1 MQSARTGF
9 NLADTLSKTNLVR
22 LSLMALLFTIVDTIQ
37 SFYAQKV
44 LNVFT
49 EFNFLPSLFYDR
61 GPLGFALYAPIEF
74 SAILATLLMLWI
86 WASYVLWFHSNVVSK
101 VKVLAR

>member
-1 MQSARTGF
+1 MEAVRTGF
-9 NLADTLSKTNLVR
+9 NLSETLSRTNMVR
-22 LSLMALLFTIVDTIQ
+22 IALMALLFTIVDTIQ

-74 SAILATLLMLWI
+74 TAILATLLMLWI
-86 WASYVLWFHSNVVSK
+86 WASYVLWFHSNVMSK
-101 VKVLAR
+101 VKILAR